1 MSEVTLTIP
10 DEALSALADSPGEAA
25 DELRMLAAV
34 KLFELKKVSSGAA
47 AQLAGIPRVEFFR
60 RLGDYGVPVFDMS
73 PEEFAKETRLG

>member
-47 AQLAGIPRVEFFR
+47 AYLAGIPRVEFLR
-60 RLGDYGVPVFDMS
+60 RLVDYGVPVFDMS
-73 PEEFAKETRLG
+73 PEEFAEETRLG